1 MVSNTLLLPT
11 GYHELMKVDLQKD
24 KKLALFINVGSLLI
38 LAAMVVPAA
47 IICPPT
53 VIISFS
59 ENPNEALNGF
69 LLDILDVLLWWI
81 PLLIGVI
88 VYFVLHEL
96 THGICMKAFAKVKV
110 KYGYTGL
117 YFFAGSEAYFNKKSY
132 IIIALAPVVFLGIIL
147 LVLNL
152 LCGVSWFWTIYLIQA
167 MNISG
172 SIGDLYVTVKFLR
185 LPSDILIQDTGV
197 SMTVYSKSK

>member
-1 MVSNTLLLPT
+1 MVRNTLLLPT
-11 GYHELMKVDLQKD
+11 GYYELIKVDLQKD

-38 LAAMVVPAA
+38 LAAMVVPTA
-47 IICPPT
+47 IICPPLDFT
-53 VIISFS
+53 SIM
-59 ENPNEALNGF
+59 ENPNGFQNDLFTF
-69 LLDILDVLLWWI
+69 LLRWL
-81 PLLIGVI
+81 PLLGGMI

-96 THGICMKAFAKVKV
+96 THGICMKAFTKTKV

-132 IIIALAPVVFLGIIL
+132 IIIALAPVVLLGVVL

-185 LPSDILIQDTGV
+185 LPPDILIQDTGV
-197 SMTVYSKSK
+197 SMTVYSKRK